1 MNIRFTS
8 SLTPDDENR
17 IAPLIVQAVAAV
29 LTLLPIAF
37 VIRIDTSDSKV
48 YQASGSGMATAAPI
62 AGVPAAYTHDWP
74 LRPEETV

>member
-17 IAPLIVQAVAAV
+17 LAPIIIQAIAAV
-29 LTLLPIAF
+29 LKLMPIAF

-48 YQASGSGMATAAPI
+48 YQASGSGTASTPSLAGLPI
-62 AGVPAAYTHDWP
+62 PGSEWP
-74 LRPEETV
+74 LRPGDTV